1 MAKRKKYVRLAQGEA
16 MWRHE
21 AAKINLTAFTTD
33 SIKNKDHC
41 IAVSKI
47 SEEFL
52 PDIDEAVA
60 RGILDFVSKPG
71 DPYQKNSKAVLT
83 TAPVASTKRGHFK
96 WTDQG
101 KGVKGK
107 VLKTPSFSSRS
118 MGFSNEDAVYKKAF
132 SILAGTAYIAVK
144 NIESIL
150 VSLENKLDRME
161 FVEACYNI
169 EKEGKNHSMHPR
181 DQVMEYVSNK
191 LNQLGQST
199 GISSIKVDDEN
210 IVSGVKPLQF
220 KL

>member
-1 MAKRKKYVRLAQGEA
+1 
-16 MWRHE
+16 
-21 AAKINLTAFTTD
+21 
-33 SIKNKDHC
+33 
-41 IAVSKI
+41 
-47 SEEFL
+47 
-52 PDIDEAVA
+52 
-60 RGILDFVSKPG
+60 
-71 DPYQKNSKAVLT
+71 
-83 TAPVASTKRGHFK
+83 
-96 WTDQG
+96 
-101 KGVKGK
+101 
-107 VLKTPSFSSRS
+107 

-169 EKEGKNHSMHPR
+169 EKEGKNPSMHPR